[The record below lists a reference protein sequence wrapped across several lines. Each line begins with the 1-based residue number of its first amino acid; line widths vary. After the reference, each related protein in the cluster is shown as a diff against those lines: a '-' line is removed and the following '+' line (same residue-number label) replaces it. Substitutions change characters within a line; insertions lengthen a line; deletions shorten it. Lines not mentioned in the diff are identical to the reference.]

1 MALRRTKSERVD
13 DTTREKVKG
22 PLKTASGVAS
32 GVGLVAGLAGV
43 APVAGVA
50 GVLANPFSATGIGSA
65 VAAGTAGAGWV
76 PWGLGTYTVHKATDK
91 FNDKVAGVASAG
103 VGKLGKL
110 KYRLDRKFYGH
121 TPGFRK
127 KDRALFN
134 ERRPLKSHLR
144 SLKSDPLKY
153 AKGQVSENKKTAAAL
168 GIGALG
174 TAAYLGY
181 KKLTAKKSKKIR
193 RSKKSNRSSR
203 RRSNRSSR
211 RRRSSRRTSSSRRSK
226 RSRR

>member
-1 MALRRTKSERVD
+1 
-13 DTTREKVKG
+13 
-22 PLKTASGVAS
+22 
-32 GVGLVAGLAGV
+32 
-43 APVAGVA
+43 
-50 GVLANPFSATGIGSA
+50 
-65 VAAGTAGAGWV
+65 
-76 PWGLGTYTVHKATDK
+76 
-91 FNDKVAGVASAG
+91 
-103 VGKLGKL
+103 LGKL
-110 KYRLDRKFYGH
+110 KYKLDRRMYGH

-144 SLKSDPLKY
+144 SLKLDPLKY

-174 TAAYLGY
+174 AATYLGY

-193 RSKKSNRSSR
+193 RSKRSNSRSSR
-203 RRSNRSSR
+203 RNSKKSNRRSSR
-211 RRRSSRRTSSSRRSK
+211 RRRLSSSRRSK